1 MSNNELKYFQNEP
14 YMTPNNYDIHFN
26 AEDIPSNIPR
36 ENGYDLEKRLQ
47 KLVPLSKFIHLDFDS
62 NALESNNKVSIYSEL
77 KINNKRVDFI

>member
-26 AEDIPSNIPR
+26 ESEIPVNIPR

-47 KLVPLSKFIHLDFDS
+47 NLIPLSKFIHLDFDT
-62 NALESNNKVSIYSEL
+62 NALESNNQIGVYSKL
-77 KINNKRVDFI
+77 KINNQEVDFI